1 MAPYWRLA
9 VEPKWGPNSWEVGT
23 FGLRAALVPGGV
35 SGFGTDHI
43 TDIGFDTQYQYL
55 TDINSFSVQASV
67 ITESDGFDAS
77 QALGNASNKND
88 HLTSVHIKASY
99 YYDQTYGG
107 TLGWFNI
114 SGSGDAALYGADS
127 ASNSPN
133 SSGFIGEL
141 DYMPFNHGGPAFWPW
156 LNVKFG
162 AQYTYYTR
170 LNGGTNNYD
179 GAGDNASGTNTLYL
193 FAWLAF

>member
-1 MAPYWRLA
+1 VDADLIA
-9 VEPKWGPNSWEVGT
+9 
-23 FGLRAALVPGGV
+23 
-35 SGFGTDHI
+35 
-43 TDIGFDTQYQYL
+43 
-55 TDINSFSVQASV
+55 
-67 ITESDGFDAS
+67 ESDRFGS
-77 QALGNASNKND
+77 SYILGNASNRHD
-88 HLTSVHIKASY
+88 HLRTFHIKASY

-107 TLGWFNI
+107 TLGWFRAN
-114 SGSGDAALYGADS
+114 GSGDAALYGADS

-162 AQYTYYTR
+162 LQYTYYTR
-170 LNGGTNNYD
+170 FNGGTNNYD
-179 GAGDNASGTNTLYL
+179 GAGDNASGANTLYA